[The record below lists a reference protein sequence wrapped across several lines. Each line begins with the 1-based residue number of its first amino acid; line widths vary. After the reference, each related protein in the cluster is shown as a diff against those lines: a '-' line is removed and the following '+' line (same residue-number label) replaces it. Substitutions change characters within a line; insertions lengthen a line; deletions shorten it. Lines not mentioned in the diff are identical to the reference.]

1 MVLLRC
7 AILGH
12 LAVVPVSI
20 ALTPDSTAQE
30 LQRAVK
36 KSVPLLASCSAAEF
50 RLFLAKKWL
59 PRDIVTLSD
68 GTRLGAIMGDERWL
82 QMDDPEL
89 LALMTPQVGSSVA
102 RVRCTTTNTD
112 VDAAIADVRH
122 EFLVPDLELLP
133 QSKLLDSF
141 CDDDEDEANTTI
153 HVLVALLDEP
163 FLSVPCSSAHVH
175 REDQEQHGERRAER
189 QEADDV
195 LPLMR
200 AIQLTNRQDIETPDE
215 LTTDIDSSDEAEL
228 EDAGEDQVN
237 KDEFGGMMAAPTDDP
252 QVLLALQQQ
261 YDAIPRVRYNVR
273 PAQVNAAAIEALH
286 AKIARFSTEYAIMS
300 RGRQQFLC
308 ISFVLSAVCA
318 LFRENSHEPQLLSHV
333 AIPGNALHVLAK
345 FDFTMQRGHKHLG
358 VVLANRKSSVLQRS
372 TDNQHSLHAAMPQQ
386 ALQQNWLGAEVLAD
400 LDRSAPEV
408 FGIVTNYVDWVF
420 LRYSD
425 FKIHVHE
432 ATLQLGCGGVPMKAS
447 LAEIVGLA
455 YEMLR

>member
-12 LAVVPVSI
+12 VVVVPVSI
-20 ALTPDSTAQE
+20 ALTPDSTVQE

-36 KSVPLLASCSAAEF
+36 KSVPLLVSCSAAEF

-59 PRDIVTLSD
+59 PRDIATLSD
-68 GTRLGAIMGDERWL
+68 GTRLGAVMGDERWL

-89 LALMTPQVGSSVA
+89 VALMTPQAGSSVA
-102 RVRCTTTNTD
+102 RVRCMTTNTD
-112 VDAAIADVRH
+112 VDLAIADVRH

-133 QSKLLDSF
+133 QNKLLDSF
-141 CDDDEDEANTTI
+141 CDDDEDEASTTI
-153 HVLVALLDEP
+153 HVLVALPDEP
-163 FLSVPCSSAHVH
+163 FLSASCSSTRMHL
-175 REDQEQHGERRAER
+175 EDQEQRGGRRAER
-189 QEADDV
+189 QETDDV
-195 LPLMR
+195 SPLMR
-200 AIQLTNRQDIETPDE
+200 AIQSINHLDIETPDE

-228 EDAGEDQVN
+228 EDAGEDQAD
-237 KDEFGGMMAAPTDDP
+237 KDEFGGMVVPPTDDP

-261 YDAIPRVRYNVR
+261 YDAIPRVRYDVR

-318 LFRENSHEPQLLSHV
+318 LFPENDHKPQILSHV

-358 VVLANRKSSVLQRS
+358 VVLANRKSPVLQRS
-372 TDNQHSLHAAMPQQ
+372 TDDQHSQQ
-386 ALQQNWLGAEVLAD
+386 ALRQNWLGAEVLAD
-400 LDRSAPEV
+400 SDRSAPEV
-408 FGIVTNYVDWVF
+408 FGIVTNYIDWVF

-425 FKIHVHE
+425 FKIHAHE
-432 ATLQLGCGGVPMKAS
+432 ATLQLGRGGVPMKAS
-447 LAEIVGLA
+447 LAEIVGLV